1 MCVRL
6 TFWLAIALV
15 SLSDA
20 EVMSTAAQ
28 TKLEATYAATLLGLP
43 IGEISWTVDVLG
55 NRFKASAHGAI
66 SGLLRIFSDGHGDV
80 SARGALAEGKPV
92 PTDFTLNLVAG
103 KWSDNVRIVFS
114 DGKAQ
119 EYVATAAPKSNPDQ
133 VPLTE
138 ADRKGVLDPMT
149 AMLIPVLGSGK
160 TIVSQ
165 ACEQNIPMFDGH
177 ARYNL
182 RLAFKR
188 LQEVKT
194 NGGYQGAAVV
204 CGVRFIPIAGHDPKR
219 YLVTYLAAHRDI
231 EVWLVPLAGSRLL
244 VPYRAAMPTP
254 VGQAV
259 LEATSFVV
267 HPLK

>member
-1 MCVRL
+1 VCARL
-6 TFWLAIALV
+6 TFWLAITLV
-15 SLSDA
+15 SLAYTQLSA
-20 EVMSTAAQ
+20 AAQ
-28 TKLEATYAATLLGLP
+28 TKLEVTYTATLLGLP

-55 NRFKASAHGAI
+55 NRFKANAHGAI

-80 SARGALAEGKPV
+80 SARGALADGKPV

-114 DGKAQ
+114 DDKAQ
-119 EYVATAAPKSNPDQ
+119 EYVATAAPKPNPDQ

-149 AMLIPVLGSGK
+149 AMLIPARGG
-160 TIVSQ
+160 TNVSQ
-165 ACEQNIPMFDGH
+165 ACERNIPMFDGH

-188 LQEVKT
+188 FQEVKT
-194 NGGYQGAAVV
+194 NGGYQGPAVV
-204 CGVRFIPIAGHDPKR
+204 CGVSFIPIAGHDPKR

-254 VGQAV
+254 VGQGV